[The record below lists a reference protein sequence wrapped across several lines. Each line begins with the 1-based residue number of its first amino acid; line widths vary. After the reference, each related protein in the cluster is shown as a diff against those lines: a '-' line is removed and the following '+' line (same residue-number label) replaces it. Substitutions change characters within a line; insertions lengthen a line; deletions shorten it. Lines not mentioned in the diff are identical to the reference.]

1 MLSWAAW
8 HCTVKRRRLGARKT
22 FCFAA
27 LKRELKTLNTSS
39 TSNQTSSLKPIP
51 PKIRF
56 PLQDSRAVEKNP
68 KMVGV
73 HFSQGWWLTKS
84 FASGAR
90 KCKSGRMMKMSFV
103 EQGTEHFCKPHL
115 TLNNCSIYPRK
126 THTQISAAIFN
137 LLNLLHHEWRQALSL
152 SFFQGLPKKLAKPTE
167 KNYAIWT
174 APGWN
179 IIYVILAYC
188 KGKYLTVAAK
198 NASRLLPV
206 LAQNICKLHRV
217 TAILRFSLRFFI
229 NQSLNKDGVKKHS
242 NMVDNNKEIIIK
254 KRPFLSPWKG
264 QTARKFYLCLYMAL
278 FYVFKY
284 FPSDGSSRFSY
295 FF

>member
-56 PLQDSRAVEKNP
+56 SLQDSRAVEKNP

-115 TLNNCSIYPRK
+115 TLNNCWIYPRR
-126 THTQISAAIFN
+126 THTQISAAIFI

-167 KNYAIWT
+167 KKLCYLNSARVEHYICYI
-174 APGWN
+174 G
-179 IIYVILAYC
+179 ILQRQIFNGRC
-188 KGKYLTVAAK
+188 
-198 NASRLLPV
+198 
-206 LAQNICKLHRV
+206 
-217 TAILRFSLRFFI
+217 
-229 NQSLNKDGVKKHS
+229 
-242 NMVDNNKEIIIK
+242 K
-254 KRPFLSPWKG
+254 KRKSLTSGTSAKHLQVTQSNGDFTFFTSF
-264 QTARKFYLCLYMAL
+264 FYKTVIKQGWCQKTLEY
-278 FYVFKY
+278 
-284 FPSDGSSRFSY
+284 GR
-295 FF
+295 